1 MKPLKIYCESFG
13 CQMNAYDT
21 DVLASLLRE
30 RGHAIV
36 DSPDEADCIIVNT
49 CSVREHAEQRAI
61 GRLRDLSRHRGA
73 AIAVCGCMAQRL
85 GAALFDLVP
94 AVRIVAGTARY
105 TRLAEAITASVQGG
119 GRVTLLGVEGDD
131 VREAPAPHAT
141 GRVSRYVSIIRG
153 CSNYCSYCIVPYL
166 RGGER
171 SRSADSIVR
180 EISALVAKG
189 AKEVTLL
196 GQNVIAY
203 RDGGTGFAALAER
216 VLAETAV
223 ERLRFLTSH
232 PRDVD
237 AAVFDLMA
245 RNGRFCSHIH
255 LPVQAGSNRVLAA
268 MNRGYTRETYLAK
281 LREARRIV
289 PGIAVTTDIIVGFP
303 SETDEEFGE
312 TLDLVREAG
321 FDAAFTFQY
330 SPRAGTAAG
339 ELPDDVTPAR
349 KRERLFALNDAV
361 REARARILSA
371 QLGTGTEILLDGALQ
386 KGEYRFLKGRTPEFR
401 NVIVAPG
408 NLNEGQ
414 IVPVVLKRLVNF
426 TFEGE
431 VAGGNQPRAGAFR
444 SGATPA

>member
-1 MKPLKIYCESFG
+1 MKPLKVYCESFG

-21 DVLASLLRE
+21 DVIASLLRE
-30 RGHAIV
+30 RGHALI
-36 DSPDEADCIIVNT
+36 DSPDTADCIIVNT
-49 CSVREHAEQRAI
+49 CSVRDHAEQRAI
-61 GRLRDLSRHRGA
+61 GRLLDLSRHRAA

-85 GAALFDLVP
+85 GTALFDLVP
-94 AVRIVAGTARY
+94 ALRIVAGTASY
-105 TRLAEAITASVQGG
+105 LSLPEAIETSVEEGE
-119 GRVTLLGVEGDD
+119 RVTLLGMDGGDVE
-131 VREAPAPHAT
+131 EAPVPGET
-141 GRVSRYVSIIRG
+141 DRVSRYVSIIRG
-153 CSNYCSYCIVPYL
+153 CSNYCSYCIVPYV

-171 SRSADSIVR
+171 SRRADGIVR
-180 EISALVAKG
+180 EVSALVAKG

-203 RDGGTGFAALAER
+203 RDGGTDFTALAER
-216 VLAETAV
+216 VLAETTV
-223 ERLRFLTSH
+223 GRLRFLTSH

-237 AAVFDLMA
+237 TAVFELMA
-245 RNGRFCSHIH
+245 RERRFCSHVH

-312 TLDLVREAG
+312 SLDLVREAG

-339 ELPDDVTPAR
+339 ELPDDVSAAR

-361 REARARILSA
+361 REARAKVLSA
-371 QLGTGTEILLDGALQ
+371 QLGSRTEILLDGAVQ

-401 NVIVAPG
+401 NVIVAPA
-408 NLNEGQ
+408 NLRIGE

-431 VAGGNQPRAGAFR
+431 VAAGNQPRAGGFR